1 MLPVVVVVTG
11 DLEEDVLPA
20 VQVLQAALPDMT
32 IRVHDPARESLAEAS
47 ASSHLVL
54 NVTEKRSPGSDAGF
68 SDAAARSLSDFDGF
82 VSRVRDFDR
91 RRRAHE
97 LPPDLPPVI
106 TPWSPTWADSA
117 RRVGARLMHAL
128 TLSGVRA
135 FVDHIGSTS
144 VPGLPAKEIIDLQV
158 AVPRLEEFDEADAD
172 LRSAGFVNVQHIAP
186 DAPGVRSDNP
196 RGSHT
201 SPDEWEKRLYAG
213 VDADQRTIVHVRRI
227 GAANWRYALL
237 FRDWLRANDGPRDAY
252 AWVKADLAAV
262 SYTHLTLPTIYSV

>member
-1 MLPVVVVVTG
+1 
-11 DLEEDVLPA
+11 
-20 VQVLQAALPDMT
+20 
-32 IRVHDPARESLAEAS
+32 
-47 ASSHLVL
+47 
-54 NVTEKRSPGSDAGF
+54 
-68 SDAAARSLSDFDGF
+68 
-82 VSRVRDFDR
+82 
-91 RRRAHE
+91 
-97 LPPDLPPVI
+97 
-106 TPWSPTWADSA
+106 
-117 RRVGARLMHAL
+117 MHAL

-252 AWVKADLAAV
+252 AWVKADLAAAHRDD
-262 SYTHLTLPTIYSV
+262 SNFDDYARAKDFWFDDAHRESEAWARIAGWSPSPSGSWK